1 MYLKEGIN
9 LINKTKEYDFKE
21 AWDGLLNNSIATSVV
36 TEISYKLD
44 KRLGGVVKLKFYN
57 TITAMWQSTEYICT
71 NEMLSKWYI
80 TENVNM

>member
-9 LINKTKEYDFKE
+9 RINKTKEYDFKE

-36 TEISYKLD
+36 TKISYK
-44 KRLGGVVKLKFYN
+44 
-57 TITAMWQSTEYICT
+57 CT

-80 TENVNM
+80 TENVNI

>member
-1 MYLKEGIN
+1 MYLKEVIN
-9 LINKTKEYDFKE
+9 RINKTKEYDFKE

-36 TEISYKLD
+36 TKISYKLD

-80 TENVNM
+80 TGNVNI

>member
-1 MYLKEGIN
+1 MKEV
-9 LINKTKEYDFKE
+9 INKTKEYDFKE

-36 TEISYKLD
+36 TKISYKLD

-57 TITAMWQSTEYICT
+57 KITAMWQSTEYICT

-80 TENVNM
+80 TENVKI

>member
-1 MYLKEGIN
+1 MIGLKEV
-9 LINKTKEYDFKE
+9 INKTKEYDFKE

-36 TEISYKLD
+36 TKISYKLD

-57 TITAMWQSTEYICT
+57 KITAMWQSTEYICT

-80 TENVNM
+80 TENVKI